1 MRDRR
6 GVQVKISAVLL
17 ILLLFMGG
25 SALGAFIET
34 GIEESARTGALQYI
48 DSILK
53 EGAIQ
58 GDGAAVFKESLKS
71 NGILFF
77 IMALGGITVFL
88 FPAALAVIL
97 YKGAALGF
105 TSALIMAGSQDKGI
119 LECCTALLPQNLI
132 LIPLM
137 GVYGYFTVCMAMS
150 VIRCRNK
157 RYRGRIYG
165 DNIKV
170 YLMITGLAAVFL
182 CMAAAIE
189 GFINPVLSGII

>member
-1 MRDRR
+1 M
-6 GVQVKISAVLL
+6 
-17 ILLLFMGG
+17 
-25 SALGAFIET
+25 
-34 GIEESARTGALQYI
+34 
-48 DSILK
+48 
-53 EGAIQ
+53 
-58 GDGAAVFKESLKS
+58 
-71 NGILFF
+71 
-77 IMALGGITVFL
+77 
-88 FPAALAVIL
+88 IL

-105 TSALIMAGSQDKGI
+105 TSALIMEGSQDKGI